1 MKIRMPILEYDKVVA
16 LKLPATY
23 VTRIQQLLGSY
34 MLTKPQNEIDAA
46 LEKIKSKEPA
56 ASEFEYNVETLM
68 ALIFEIENQAREQN
82 LYTDKDVDI
91 DTKDLSEEAINLLK
105 SKANIIES

>member
-1 MKIRMPILEYDKVVA
+1 MPILEYDKVVE

-23 VTRIQQLLGSY
+23 LTRLQQLTSNY
-34 MLTKPQNEIDAA
+34 ILTKSQQEVEAA
-46 LEKIKSKEPA
+46 IKKTQTKEPA
-56 ASEFEYNVETLM
+56 SNEFEYNVETLF
-68 ALIFEIENQAREQN
+68 ALIFEIENQAKQQN

-105 SKANIIES
+105 TKAHVIES

>member
-1 MKIRMPILEYDKVVA
+1 MPILEYDKVVE

-23 VTRIQQLLGSY
+23 LTRLQQLTSNY
-34 MLTKPQNEIDAA
+34 ILTKSQQEVEAA
-46 LEKIKSKEPA
+46 IKKTQTKEPA
-56 ASEFEYNVETLM
+56 SNEFEYNVETLF

-105 SKANIIES
+105 TKAHVIES